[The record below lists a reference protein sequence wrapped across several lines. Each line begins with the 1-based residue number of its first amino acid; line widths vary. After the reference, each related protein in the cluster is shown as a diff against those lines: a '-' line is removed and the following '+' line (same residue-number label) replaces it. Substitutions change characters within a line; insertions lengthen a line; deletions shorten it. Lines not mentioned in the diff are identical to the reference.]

1 LTGKALGLGRFQPH
15 PRDGSWK
22 FIRRN
27 NSSNPV
33 IEETGGGH
41 MKIRS
46 ALFRVTL
53 ALGIVISLPA
63 GMAAQKGGKGGP
75 PSKPS
80 ANTNISPT
88 SSSQPISTQ
97 PLFISGKVLLDG
109 SGAPPEPVLIERVC
123 NGVAR
128 RQGYTDSRGS
138 FQFQLDQV
146 MGFQDASENSGMAG
160 NDFQTSIQAQ
170 DNLNVKYQGCEIR
183 AVLPGF
189 LSSAVSLRV
198 QGSTRQYDLGT
209 IFLKRMENVTGAT
222 ISMTTLS
229 APGDAKRA
237 YEKAR
242 KAFDEKKFLDA
253 EKELEK
259 AVKIYPS
266 FAAAWSLLGDIHQ
279 QQKQLELAVKD
290 YGQALAADPQ
300 FVNPHFGLAL
310 IAIQE
315 KRWQDAVQFT
325 NEVLKMNPS
334 AFPSA
339 YFYNAVASF
348 NLGRVDSAEAS
359 ARKFKSLDT
368 DHRHPDICLLLGQ
381 IFVQKRDF
389 ASAAQEMRDYLAL
402 VPSASNAQE
411 VRDTLKRL
419 EDAIAATKH

>member
-1 LTGKALGLGRFQPH
+1 
-15 PRDGSWK
+15 
-22 FIRRN
+22 
-27 NSSNPV
+27 
-33 IEETGGGH
+33 
-41 MKIRS
+41 MKIS
-46 ALFRVTL
+46 SSLCRVTL

-63 GMAAQKGGKGGP
+63 GMAAQKGGSPGKPGASTNTP
-75 PSKPS
+75 PM
-80 ANTNISPT
+80 NSP
-88 SSSQPISTQ
+88 QPISTQ
-97 PLFISGKVLLDG
+97 PVFISGKVLVDG
-109 SGAPPEPVLIERVC
+109 SGAPPEPVMIERVC

-128 RQGYTDSRGS
+128 RQGYTDSKGS
-138 FQFQLDQV
+138 FQFQLDQIT
-146 MGFQDASENSGMAG
+146 GFQDASENSSRAG
-160 NDFQTSIQAQ
+160 DDTQMTTHAQ
-170 DNLNVKYQGCEIR
+170 DTLRVKFQGCEIR

-198 QGSTRQYDLGT
+198 QGSTWQYDLGT
-209 IFLKRMENVTGAT
+209 IFLKRMDNVTGTT
-222 ISMTTLS
+222 ISMTTLN

-259 AVKIYPS
+259 AVKIYPG

-290 YGQALAADPQ
+290 YGQAVTADPQ

-310 IAIQE
+310 IAMQE
-315 KRWQDAVQFT
+315 KRWQDAVQLT
-325 NEVLKMNPS
+325 NQVLKMNPA

-339 YFYNAVASF
+339 YFYNAVAEF
-348 NLGRVDSAEAS
+348 NLGRADPAELSAG
-359 ARKFKSLDT
+359 KFKSLDT

-381 IFVQKRDF
+381 IFIQKQDY

-402 VPSASNAQE
+402 VPNASNAQE

-419 EDAIAATKH
+419 EEAIVATKH

>member
-1 LTGKALGLGRFQPH
+1 
-15 PRDGSWK
+15 
-22 FIRRN
+22 
-27 NSSNPV
+27 
-33 IEETGGGH
+33 
-41 MKIRS
+41 MKIS
-46 ALFRVTL
+46 SSLFRVTL

-75 PSKPS
+75 PGKPG
-80 ANTNISPT
+80 ANSSPIN
-88 SSSQPISTQ
+88 SPQPTPTQ
-97 PLFISGKVLLDG
+97 PLLISGKVLVDG

-138 FQFQLDQV
+138 FQFQLDQIS
-146 MGFQDASENSGMAG
+146 GFQDASENSGIAG
-160 NDFQTSIQAQ
+160 NDTQMTTQAQ
-170 DNLNVKYQGCEIR
+170 DTLRVKYQGCEIR

-198 QGSTRQYDLGT
+198 QGSTWQYDLGT
-209 IFLKRMENVTGAT
+209 IFLKRMENVAGTT
-222 ISMTTLS
+222 ISMTTLK

-259 AVKIYPS
+259 AVKIYPG

-290 YGQALAADPQ
+290 YGQALTADPQ

-310 IAIQE
+310 IAMQE

-325 NEVLKMNPS
+325 NQVLKMNPA

-339 YFYNAVASF
+339 YFYNAVAAF
-348 NLGRVDSAEAS
+348 NLGRVDPALVS

-381 IFVQKRDF
+381 IFIQKQDY

-402 VPSASNAQE
+402 VPNASNAQE
-411 VRDTLKRL
+411 VREALKRL
-419 EDAIAATKH
+419 EDAIVATKH